1 VLILK
6 RKLFNILEILLR
18 WIPISKKIVLFLSF
32 DGQFNDNPLY
42 IYEELIKRNHKM
54 KFIWL
59 ISSNSIYEKSFFRS
73 TKNTKFVKIHSL
85 RHLYYSRRAKV
96 IIDNGAGYKTIISG
110 SKKTRLYRLFKKRK
124 QLNISTWH
132 GTPMKKIGINIPN
145 IKTEVLFTTSDY
157 LLSGSRYTTTIFKE
171 SFPFKGMKIIETG
184 TPRTDI
190 LLSKDNNRDFFIK
203 NKIGVARNEK
213 IILFAPTYRDNP
225 NDSGLNQMQ
234 MIDFSKLMKE
244 LKTKFGGEWVFVY
257 RIHQMSRKLI
267 RDNLNKFISNDVKTR
282 IIDGNNIEDMNEV
295 LSITDVLITDYS
307 GALYDFSLTKKPCFI
322 FAHDFRSYQNN
333 RGMNINI
340 FDLPFSIS
348 VTFEELLTN
357 IKQFNQNKYEN
368 DIKDFLIQI
377 GNVEDGKASKRVADI
392 IVSAMKKERE

>member
-1 VLILK
+1 MLILK

-145 IKTEVLFTTSDY
+145 IKQKCYLQHLTS
-157 LLSGSRYTTTIFKE
+157 LSGRYTTTIFKE

-184 TPRTDI
+184 TQEQI
-190 LLSKDNNRDFFIK
+190 YYS
-203 NKIGVARNEK
+203 
-213 IILFAPTYRDNP
+213 
-225 NDSGLNQMQ
+225 
-234 MIDFSKLMKE
+234 
-244 LKTKFGGEWVFVY
+244 
-257 RIHQMSRKLI
+257 
-267 RDNLNKFISNDVKTR
+267 VKT
-282 IIDGNNIEDMNEV
+282 II
-295 LSITDVLITDYS
+295 
-307 GALYDFSLTKKPCFI
+307 AI
-322 FAHDFRSYQNN
+322 F
-333 RGMNINI
+333 
-340 FDLPFSIS
+340 
-348 VTFEELLTN
+348 LLK
-357 IKQFNQNKYEN
+357 IK
-368 DIKDFLIQI
+368 
-377 GNVEDGKASKRVADI
+377 
-392 IVSAMKKERE
+392 